1 MTAMEMDRYR
11 EMMKGNIE
19 YDILAERNPNQKA
32 MPDKIVELMTETVCS
47 KKETMTIASNTYPT
61 EVVKS
66 KFLKINSEHM
76 EYILECMSKN
86 TTQVRDIKKYMLA
99 TIFNAPNTI
108 DSYYATRVNHDL
120 YG

>member
-32 MPDKIVELMTETVCS
+32 MLNEIVELMVETVCS
-47 KKETMTIASNTYPT
+47 QKGEMTIAGDTYPT

-66 KFLKINSEHM
+66 KFLKINSEHI

-86 TTQVRDIKKYMLA
+86 TTQVRDIRNICWLQFLML
-99 TIFNAPNTI
+99 P
-108 DSYYATRVNHDL
+108 TRL
-120 YG
+120 TAIMQQG